1 VRGVRQMGLLT
12 KGILMSTLATVAIAV
27 SSIAVNAQT
36 LWYRG
41 YFDGEVTLR
50 DGPGAGAYYRPSRP
64 TTYPLYEAERF
75 SDYLPCSTCGAYHR
89 SGHYSPAT
97 GKVCKGN
104 GTHLNPDV
112 VYRRAP
118 DLLPGQ
124 YYYEKQNH
132 YNFRTPITA
141 GWPYMKYEQRSE
153 QSGPYNMGRL
163 SEQRS
168 GSRR

>member
-1 VRGVRQMGLLT
+1 MGLSM
-12 KGILMSTLATVAIAV
+12 KGILLSTLATVAIVTGTISAD
-27 SSIAVNAQT
+27 AQT

-41 YFDGEVTLR
+41 YFDGEVTLS
-50 DGPGAGAYYRPSRP
+50 DGAGAGAYYRPSRP
-64 TTYPLYEAERF
+64 RTYPLYESERF

-89 SGHYSPAT
+89 PGQISPAT
-97 GKVCKGN
+97 GKVCRGN
-104 GTHLNPDV
+104 GTHLDPDV

-141 GWPYMKYEQRSE
+141 GWPYTKYEQRSE
-153 QSGPYNMGRL
+153 QSGPYSMGRL
-163 SEQRS
+163 SEKHR
-168 GSRR
+168 GLRR